1 MGVGVVVQVESVLV
15 EYLETVG
22 EKEKRKEVSV
32 LRKES
37 IVKQDKFVHSLDL
50 GLTRDKKK
58 GEEKRD
64 SSVDGFGFHHRTVWG
79 GDRA

>member
-22 EKEKRKEVSV
+22 EKEKREGEVSV

-58 GEEKRD
+58 EKKKEIQ
-64 SSVDGFGFHHRTVWG
+64 V
-79 GDRA
+79 